1 MASGGDRV
9 LFTGFPGFIG
19 ARLVPRLLELRSET
33 RIACLVQARFVAQA
47 ELQIR
52 QTEQAHPHA
61 RGRIEIVVG
70 DITEPGLGIDP
81 GAAPALKRD
90 LIGAYHLAAVY
101 DLAVKRDVGERINV
115 LGTRHVLEVLGDAPR
130 FRKLDYVSTAYVSG
144 TFPGT
149 FRESDLDVGQGFK
162 NHYEET
168 KYLAEVEVKK
178 SGLPVTVYRPGVVVG
193 DSRTGETAKFDGPY
207 FVLAAMQ
214 RLPSPGLFLRIG
226 SGANLANLVPI
237 DFVIEALARLSASP
251 ASLGK
256 TYHLTDPEPLSTLQI
271 ARLFAAL
278 LDKHFAFVPLPLAV
292 ARVLVGNPLSRAF
305 LGMPKESL
313 DYFDNPCRYD
323 AAEATRDLQ
332 QQGVRCPR
340 FSDYAP
346 ALVAFYKK
354 MRTEEVRRQAMI

>member
-1 MASGGDRV
+1 MATGGDAV

-19 ARLVPRLLELRSET
+19 ARLLPRLLELRPET
-33 RIACLVQARFVAQA
+33 RVACLVQPRFVALA
-47 ELQIR
+47 ESQVAEIERLH
-52 QTEQAHPHA
+52 AHT
-61 RGRIEIVVG
+61 RGRIQIVPG
-70 DITEPGLGIDP
+70 DITEPGLGIEP
-81 GAAPALKRD
+81 GAARALKRE
-90 LIGAYHLAAVY
+90 LVGAYHLAAVY
-101 DLAVKRDVGERINV
+101 DLAVKRPVGERINV
-115 LGTRHVLEVLGDAPR
+115 LGTRHVLEALADAPR

-144 TFPGT
+144 TFRGT
-149 FRESDLDVGQGFK
+149 FREADLDVGQAFK

-168 KYLAEVEVKK
+168 KYLAEALVIK

-226 SGANLANLVPI
+226 RGANPANLVPI

-251 ASLGK
+251 ASRGK
-256 TYHLTDPEPLSTLQI
+256 TYHLTDPEPLSVLEI
-271 ARLFAAL
+271 ARLFAGL
-278 LDKHFAFVPLPLAV
+278 LGKRFAFVPVPLGV
-292 ARVLVGNPLSRAF
+292 ARALVGNPLAQAF
-305 LGMPKESL
+305 LGMPRESL

-323 AAEATRDLQ
+323 TTEATRDLQ
-332 QQGVRCPR
+332 EQGIRCPR

-354 MRTEEVRRQAMI
+354 MRGEVRREAMI